1 MVERTIARQQTDGQV
16 IKDAADPRKPNPGA
30 SFGSGYTAKEHQ
42 EHSGNKKMSFLVV
55 KNMTVEIKSK
65 KVRAGNFPENTA
77 RDKEM
82 ENRRENR
89 KQRINPGGTM
99 VK

>member
-1 MVERTIARQQTDGQV
+1 
-16 IKDAADPRKPNPGA
+16 
-30 SFGSGYTAKEHQ
+30 
-42 EHSGNKKMSFLVV
+42 MSFLVV

-77 RDKEM
+77 RDQEM

-89 KQRINPGGTM
+89 K
-99 VK
+99 